1 MFELETTKSPLD
13 AIAYT
18 YFACI
23 HFSVATH
30 GLEKKKYYQGKET
43 PEKSNVKPGS
53 FLVCDNPAHAGSH
66 VLLINVN
73 GTIKEMAINR
83 VISHT
88 DEGEKFVY
96 VLREEDGSSVTPHKR
111 VQHATVRQL
120 IKHYKTNPIH
130 VKEGNISLLNDG
142 KVKIQGGHLKCML

>member
-1 MFELETTKSPLD
+1 MCELETTKSPLD

-30 GLEKKKYYQGKET
+30 GLEKKKYYQGKVT

-73 GTIKEMAINR
+73 GTIKEMEINR
-83 VISHT
+83 
-88 DEGEKFVY
+88 EKFVY
-96 VLREEDGSSVTPHKR
+96 VLREEDGSSVTPHER

-142 KVKIQGGHLKCML
+142 KVKIQGGHLKYMLLIILGIV